1 MEPQK
6 LIVDVPAN
14 EWLSANDR
22 FNPWNRARRVKA
34 LRVRA
39 FMLARIARLRPASGR
54 VLIEAVIH
62 SRVARR
68 SDPNNAA
75 DTTKPLVDGLRD
87 AGVLVDDDHVHVI
100 GPNHHYGD
108 PIKMLPKGWHRVVLH
123 LTPIEG
129 EYR

>member
-6 LIVDVPAN
+6 LVVDIPAN

-22 FNPWNRARRVKA
+22 YHAYARSRRVAA
-34 LRVRA
+34 LRRRA
-39 FMLARIARLRPASGR
+39 FMLARSQRMRREQGK
-54 VLIEAVIH
+54 VLIEAAIH
-62 SRVARR
+62 GRAPRR
-68 SDPNNAA
+68 SDPANAA

-87 AGVLVDDDHVHVI
+87 AGVLVDDDHVHVV

-108 PIKMLPKGWHRVVLH
+108 PIKMLPKGWHRIVLH
-123 LTPIEG
+123 LIPIEG

>member
-1 MEPQK
+1 MESQK
-6 LIVDVPAN
+6 LVVDIPAN

-34 LRVRA
+34 LRERA
-39 FMLARIARLRPASGR
+39 FVLARSARLCPTSGR

-62 SRVARR
+62 SRVARK

-87 AGVLVDDDHVHVI
+87 AKVLVDDDHVHVV
-100 GPNHHYGD
+100 GPNHHYGE
-108 PIKMLPKGWHRVVLH
+108 PIKTLPNGWHRVVLH
-123 LTPIEG
+123 IIPIEG
-129 EYR
+129 ESR